1 MTRYTICARPSS
13 VYVPVE
19 ADSPQEAVE
28 AFLRVNAYEIESV
41 DWGENSAE
49 LEGICEACNKPILTI
64 WTGDGDKIPADYEV
78 CDEDGTLLC
87 RPCFGKANG
96 EDTAANSG

>member
-41 DWGENSAE
+41 DWAKTPPSWRVSAKR
-49 LEGICEACNKPILTI
+49 ATN
-64 WTGDGDKIPADYEV
+64 
-78 CDEDGTLLC
+78 
-87 RPCFGKANG
+87 R
-96 EDTAANSG
+96 S